1 MDPVDA
7 PRGERRINP
16 NQRMTTQSHVRHAV
30 DADAGPRHR
39 IGAAARQA
47 GVSASALRLWERQ
60 GLVTPL
66 RSQSGYRLYSDA
78 DLARLVRIRRMRD
91 ERLNAPGIL
100 RLLSPQR
107 RPSVKPDD
115 GRLDGSRLRA
125 LRRERGHSLRVAAA
139 RAGLSPSFLSALER
153 RATGASVA
161 TLLRLTNAYGVTM
174 LDLFHPTAPTGR
186 RVRRTDRPVL
196 ALDPGVRIE
205 QLAVGATQLEPQL
218 FVLAAGASSDGAY
231 AHAGEEFMFVLAGAL
246 TVWIGPHERYRLN
259 MGDALTFP
267 STLPHRWR
275 NRADGETRLL
285 WINTPPTF

>member
-1 MDPVDA
+1 MSTLAHHGA
-7 PRGERRINP
+7 PTATGSTAE
-16 NQRMTTQSHVRHAV
+16 A
-30 DADAGPRHR
+30 RHR
-39 IGAAARQA
+39 IGAVARQA

-66 RSQSGYRLYSDA
+66 RSRSGYRLYSDA
-78 DLARLVRIRRMRD
+78 DLARLLRIRRMRD

-107 RPSVKPDD
+107 RPPAGVDQ

-125 LRRERGHSLRVAAA
+125 LRRERGSSLRSAAA
-139 RAGLSPSFLSALER
+139 LAGLSPSFLSALER

-161 TLLRLTNAYGVTM
+161 TLLRLTRAYGVTT
-174 LDLFHPTAPTGR
+174 LDLFRPAAPSGR
-186 RVRRTDRPVL
+186 RVRRGERQVL
-196 ALDPGVRIE
+196 DLGSGVRIE
-205 QLAVGATQLEPQL
+205 QLAHDATLLEPQL

-231 AHAGEEFMFVLAGAL
+231 AHAGEEFMFVLEGAL
-246 TVWIGPHERYRLN
+246 TVWLGPHERYRLR
-259 MGDALTFP
+259 MGDSMTFP

>member
-1 MDPVDA
+1 
-7 PRGERRINP
+7 
-16 NQRMTTQSHVRHAV
+16 MTTQAHVRPAG

-60 GLVTPL
+60 GLVTPR
-66 RSQSGYRLYSDA
+66 RSQAGYRLYSDA
-78 DLARLVRIRRMRD
+78 DLARLLRIRRMRD

-107 RPSVKPDD
+107 RPPAGIDD
-115 GRLDGSRLRA
+115 GLDGSRLRA
-125 LRRERGHSLRVAAA
+125 LRRERGYSLRSAAA
-139 RAGLSPSFLSALER
+139 RAGLSASFLSALER
-153 RATGASVA
+153 SATDASVA
-161 TLLRLTNAYGVTM
+161 TLLRLTRAYGVTT
-174 LDLFHPTAPTGR
+174 LDLFRSNAPAGR
-186 RVRRTDRPVL
+186 RVRSRERQVL
-196 ALDPGVRIE
+196 ELGSGVRIE
-205 QLAVGATQLEPQL
+205 QLAHEASLLEPQL
-218 FVLAAGASSDGAY
+218 FVLAAGATSDGAY
-231 AHAGEEFMFVLAGAL
+231 THAGEEFMYVLEGAL

-259 MGDALTFP
+259 MGDSVTFP